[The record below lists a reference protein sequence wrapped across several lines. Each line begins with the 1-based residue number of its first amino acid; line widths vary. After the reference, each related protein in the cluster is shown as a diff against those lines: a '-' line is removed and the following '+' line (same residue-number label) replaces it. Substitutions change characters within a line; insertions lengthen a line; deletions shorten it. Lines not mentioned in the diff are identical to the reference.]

1 MEKEALKQELRQYCG
16 FKIGDDNFAISVLQV
31 QEVIR
36 PYQLTKIPRAPAN
49 ITGLINLRGQIMT
62 AISLRNIFKL
72 EERATDQFMNIVIQ
86 SGEDL
91 YAIEV
96 DEILDVIEVSSVDY
110 EVTPENLDEG
120 IRLYIS
126 GVYKLPEK
134 LLMILDLEK
143 LLEQKE
149 V

>member
-1 MEKEALKQELRQYCG
+1 MEADKTKNQTQQYCG

-31 QEVIR
+31 QEVIK
-36 PYQLTKIPRAPAN
+36 PHKLTKIPKAPAN
-49 ITGLINLRGQIMT
+49 IKGLINLRGQIMT
-62 AISLRNIFKL
+62 AISLRNMFNL
-72 EERATDQFMNIVIQ
+72 DERESDQFMNIVIQ

-96 DEILDVIEVSSVDY
+96 DEILDVLEVSS
-110 EVTPENLDEG
+110 ETFESTPENLDEG
-120 IRLYIS
+120 LRKYIS

-143 LLEQKE
+143 LLAQKE

>member
-1 MEKEALKQELRQYCG
+1 MHQYCG
-16 FKIGDDNFAISVLQV
+16 FKIGEDNFAISVLQV

-36 PYQLTKIPRAPAN
+36 PHKLTRIPKAPDN
-49 ITGLINLRGQIMT
+49 IKGLINLRGQIMT
-62 AISLRNIFKL
+62 AISLRNMFKL
-72 EERATDQFMNIVIQ
+72 QERESDQFMNIVIQ
-86 SGEDL
+86 SGEEL

-96 DEILDVIEVSSVDY
+96 DEILDVLEVSSDTF
-110 EVTPENLDEG
+110 ENTPENLDEDL
-120 IRLYIS
+120 RKYIS

-143 LLEQKE
+143 LLAQKD

>member
-1 MEKEALKQELRQYCG
+1 MENDTKAKENLQYCG

-31 QEVIR
+31 QEVIK
-36 PYQLTKIPRAPAN
+36 PHKLTRIPKAPLN
-49 ITGLINLRGQIMT
+49 IKGLINLRGQIMT
-62 AISLRNIFKL
+62 AISLRNMFNL
-72 EERATDQFMNIVIQ
+72 EERADDVFMNIVIQ

-96 DEILDVIEVSSVDY
+96 DEILDVLEVSAQSF
-110 EVTPENLDEG
+110 ESTPENLDEG
-120 IRLYIS
+120 FRKYIS

-149 V
+149 I